1 MLRFTGECQP
11 HTMREFLECEYPEL
25 LEAAESGCAVLTE
38 LQNAIMELLPLSKR
52 LLPGDIKQLADIEA
66 QANFMAFIYHHSL
79 FAFADKA
86 YTMLNTQCT
95 ALAEALNSGLEN
107 EEKDA
112 ADKLQKA
119 LDALSNISFENL
131 LDHAAVGLLRLEIFK
146 DYLREKLD
154 FLVIPVLDATGK
166 QIGNWSFRDITGTI
180 VKNGLS
186 HRKLLTDCIGAPL
199 PSCHTIGKVV
209 DDETML
215 RIY

>member
-1 MLRFTGECQP
+1 MLRLTGECQP
-11 HTMREFLECEYPEL
+11 HTMREFLECHYPEL
-25 LEAAESGCAVLTE
+25 LETAESGCAVLTE
-38 LQNAIMELLPLSKR
+38 LQNALVELLPLSKKM
-52 LLPGDIKQLADIEA
+52 LPSNIGQLADIEA
-66 QANFMAFIYHHSL
+66 QENFMAFIYHHSL

-119 LDALSNISFENL
+119 LDALSNIPFENL
-131 LDHAAVGLLRLEIFK
+131 LDHAVTGLHRVEIFK
-146 DYLREKLD
+146 DYLQERLD
-154 FLVIPVLDATGK
+154 FNVIPVFDATGK
-166 QIGNWSFRDITGTI
+166 LRGHWSFRDITGTI

-186 HRKLLTDCIGAPL
+186 HRGLLTDCIDAPL
-199 PSCHTIGKVV
+199 PCCHTIGKVV

>member
-1 MLRFTGECQP
+1 MLRLTGECQP
-11 HTMREFLECEYPEL
+11 HTMREFLECNYPEL
-25 LEAAESGCAVLTE
+25 LETAESGCAVLTE
-38 LQNAIMELLPLSKR
+38 LQNALVELLPLSKR
-52 LLPGDIKQLADIEA
+52 LLPGDIKQLADVEA

-154 FLVIPVLDATGK
+154 FLVIPVFDATGK
-166 QIGNWSFRDITGTI
+166 QIGDWSFRDITGTI
-180 VKNGLS
+180 ARRGLS
-186 HRKLLTDCIGAPL
+186 DEQLLTNCIKAPL
-199 PSCHTIGKVV
+199 PCCHTIGKVV
-209 DDETML
+209 DDEAML